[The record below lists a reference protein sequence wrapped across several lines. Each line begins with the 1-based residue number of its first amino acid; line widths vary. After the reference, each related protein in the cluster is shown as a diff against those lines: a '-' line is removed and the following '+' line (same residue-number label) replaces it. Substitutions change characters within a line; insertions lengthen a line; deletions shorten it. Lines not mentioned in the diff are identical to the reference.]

1 MHQENYWQKDFVR
14 DLLVYSSGDGTLVVQ
29 NYNNPMMTI
38 PNSTQLISTPEKL
51 TKRIELAKANN
62 QSARLVVLVLTG
74 AFSPIHLD
82 HVRVLQHAKKFM
94 ESKGFIVVAGIL
106 SPAYVLFS
114 NLVTFQERLLW
125 KNWTDLSQAS
135 TEDGRIGCW
144 KYWLDSRQ

>member
-1 MHQENYWQKDFVR
+1 M
-14 DLLVYSSGDGTLVVQ
+14 YSSGDGTLVVQ
-29 NYNNPMMTI
+29 NYNNPVMTI
-38 PNSTQLISTPEKL
+38 PNSSQLISTTEKL
-51 TKRIELAKANN
+51 TKRIQLAMDEKANN

-82 HVRVLQHAKKFM
+82 HVRVLQHAKRFM

-125 KNWTDLSQAS
+125 
-135 TEDGRIGCW
+135 
-144 KYWLDSRQ
+144 